1 MDICNM
7 VYQGNSL
14 TGNIGHFHVLLYQF
28 VGVRE
33 LPELGL
39 FERAEPGPR
48 GVQEQEGGPR
58 RPAGGSRRETSE
70 DVGMNLS
77 VLGVRYLLVFQG

>member
-1 MDICNM
+1 M
-7 VYQGNSL
+7 
-14 TGNIGHFHVLLYQF
+14 FYQF
-28 VGVRE
+28 LGVRQLSE
-33 LPELGL
+33 LWLL
-39 FERAEPGPR
+39 ERAQPGPR

>member
-1 MDICNM
+1 MSFN
-7 VYQGNSL
+7 

-28 VGVRE
+28 VGVCE
-33 LPELGL
+33 LPELWL

-58 RPAGGSRRETSE
+58 RRPAGGPRREASE
-70 DVGMNLS
+70 DVGMKEFLNLP
-77 VLGVRYLLVFQG
+77 LLDVKNIVCFQG